1 MIIDLH
7 DEVQSWTLLTEGGA
21 DVLTFDSMLSVD
33 VSAENQVAYEPVEKG
48 SFATYNKAST
58 PTQLH
63 VKLARSGTGYDQQAM
78 LNTLDRLCDGTDLVT
93 LVTPAQEYAGYNLE
107 AYSYSRTDSG
117 GSQLLVVELS
127 LVEIRQV
134 ETQAYANVDVI
145 KPKQAKNKSDASTAN
160 TGKTQAKEPDEGT
173 KKSLAKEFNLSR
185 YLPV

>member
-7 DEVQSWTLLTEGGA
+7 DKVQSWTLLTEDGA
-21 DVLTFDSMLSVD
+21 DVLTFDSMLSVE

-48 SFATYNKAST
+48 SFASYNKAAT
-58 PTQLH
+58 PTQLR
-63 VKLARSGTGYDQQAM
+63 VKLARSGSDYDQQAM

-117 GSQLLVVELS
+117 GAHLLVVELS

-134 ETQAYANVDVI
+134 ETQAYANVNAI

-160 TGKTQAKEPDEGT
+160 TGKTQAEEPDEGT
-173 KKSLAKEFNLSR
+173 MKSIAKEFKWSR
-185 YLPV
+185 FV

>member
-7 DEVQSWTLLTEGGA
+7 DEVQSWTLLTEDGA
-21 DVLTFDSMLSVD
+21 DVLTFDSMLSVE

-48 SFATYNKAST
+48 SFASYNKAAT
-58 PTQLH
+58 PTQLR
-63 VKLARSGTGYDQQAM
+63 VKLARSGSDCDQQAM

-117 GSQLLVVELS
+117 GAHLLVVELS

-134 ETQAYANVDVI
+134 ETQAYANVNAI
-145 KPKQAKNKSDASTAN
+145 KPKQAKNKSDTSTAN
-160 TGKTQAKEPDEGT
+160 TGKTQAQPT
-173 KKSLAKEFNLSR
+173 NKKPYDSVLSSWG
-185 YLPV
+185 